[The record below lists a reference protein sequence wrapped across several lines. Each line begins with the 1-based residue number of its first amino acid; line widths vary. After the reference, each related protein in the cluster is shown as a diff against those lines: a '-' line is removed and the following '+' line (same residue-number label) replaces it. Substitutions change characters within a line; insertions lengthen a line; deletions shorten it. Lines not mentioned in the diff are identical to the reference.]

1 MTDIIDNIARND
13 SQVVCYILREFKF
26 IDSMLNFKETK
37 SIHPQRGN
45 EISNPP
51 GTLDVTQRDEKKVCV
66 DVLQGRSPV
75 SASMQTRDQ
84 RLG

>member
-45 EISNPP
+45 EISKPP
-51 GTLDVTQRDEKKVCV
+51 ETLDVTQRDERDEKVCRNKNISQKLEYV
-66 DVLQGRSPV
+66 
-75 SASMQTRDQ
+75 
-84 RLG
+84 